1 MAYTSRNYLDSQT
14 AANNR
19 ELMSPARIEADMAQ
33 IAAMTG
39 RADSEAMTSRL
50 AGLIVCRRLLDGPER
65 CRRQAESNPTAFSR
79 AN

>member
-1 MAYTSRNYLDSQT
+1 MAYTSRNHLASQT

-19 ELMSPARIEADMAQ
+19 ELMSPARIEADIAQ

-50 AGLIVCRRLLDGPER
+50 AGLIVCRRLLEGPER
-65 CRRQAESNPTAFSR
+65 CGRPPVAVQPRF
-79 AN
+79 

>member
-1 MAYTSRNYLDSQT
+1 MAYTSRNHLDSQT

-19 ELMSPARIEADMAQ
+19 ELMSPARIEADIAQ

-50 AGLIVCRRLLDGPER
+50 ER
-65 CRRQAESNPTAFSR
+65 CRRPAESNPTAFSR